1 VGCRRQRAADDES
14 SISSSTTTAERASAE
29 RTRIPAVPKRPAEAG
44 SKAIEAKGEEETEEN
59 VEDNF
64 DVSAD
69 EEDDAIEDDDSVE
82 EENEVDEDEDEMQ
95 EDNLA
100 ADRNDGMHGATR
112 QSEASTSR
120 TARICLIQS
129 TGTVS
134 FNHVVQE
141 YEPGTSVATSEEVD
155 GYSATPRP
163 NANAR
168 VHKLIPC
175 KMKMY
180 LKITGICSNA
190 VKSAFKLSG
199 FRRTQGDGTTV
210 A

>member
-1 VGCRRQRAADDES
+1 M
-14 SISSSTTTAERASAE
+14 
-29 RTRIPAVPKRPAEAG
+29 
-44 SKAIEAKGEEETEEN
+44 EEN
-59 VEDNF
+59 GEDDF
-64 DVSAD
+64 DVGAD

-82 EENEVDEDEDEMQ
+82 EENEVDEDEDEDEDEME
-95 EDNLA
+95 EDNLEA
-100 ADRNDGMHGATR
+100 ADRTDGMHGTTR

-134 FNHVVQE
+134 FNHVVRE
-141 YEPGTSVATSEEVD
+141 YEPGTTAATSEEVD
-155 GYSATPRP
+155 GYSAAPRP
-163 NANAR
+163 NANAS

-199 FRRTQGDGTTV
+199 FRRTQGDGSWRGALAQHNHNNRKCPHMYAV
-210 A
+210 YHVCL